1 VGGIC
6 GNERPGKGFVGD
18 WPLIGRGAPAPPR
31 AGRTGFGLPGGGSVG
46 EKAAA
51 MGPVGEDWSKLALFL
66 LPPLSTTAG
75 LTGLSWPVLKGL
87 LETSL
92 EGRTAAPLPPV
103 LLSNCFSR
111 PANGGSG
118 GRWRATPLP
127 VLVGLGLGGRLG
139 GVGTSAT
146 GDILLTVAAEAL
158 EERESLEEVRLIL
171 EGLSGDRL
179 VSRSSVELLLLTVI
193 LFSLEAMTLTLLAEE
208 VEEVGPVTWWTG
220 ADTAVLIMLRSSSWE
235 LDLTRG
241 GEEPN

>member
-6 GNERPGKGFVGD
+6 GNERPGEGFVGD

-31 AGRTGFGLPGGGSVG
+31 AGSTGFGLPGGGRAG

-51 MGPVGEDWSKLALFL
+51 RGPVGEDWSKLALFL

-92 EGRTAAPLPPV
+92 EGRTAAPLPPA
-103 LLSNCFSR
+103 LLSTCFSR

-118 GRWRATPLP
+118 GRCRVTPLP
-127 VLVGLGLGGRLG
+127 LLVGLGLGGRLG
-139 GVGTSAT
+139 GVGASAT

-179 VSRSSVELLLLTVI
+179 VSRSSEELLLLTVI
-193 LFSLEAMTLTLLAEE
+193 LLSLEAMTLTLLAEE
-208 VEEVGPVTWWTG
+208 EVGAMTWWTG
-220 ADTAVLIMLRSSSWE
+220 ADTAALIMLRSSSWE